1 MKNMKKLTSAVLAVL
16 TVLNISTA
24 AFAQTVSEIEEPEY
38 TAVTEV
44 TDEYIEAEE
53 VSEDMEK
60 SQIFRRSTK
69 DVSVGYDNLLD
80 DFTVTK
86 ASTGK
91 TYAYYSPVVSE
102 NDTTKYPVV
111 VYLHGKFH
119 GWTNK
124 SFLKS
129 GLTYWSCTEI
139 QNKFNAGGAHLI
151 MPRLPEFEIT
161 NISKLQ
167 TLIEEYVEQNE
178 KNVDRSQIFIMGGS
192 AGGGK
197 AWKLLL
203 ANPDFYKAAVILC
216 ATKTISASEAQ
227 KIADVPVWEISSVT
241 DPIINYSLN
250 QSTTWRHLTGNSNV
264 KSKCRWSV
272 FSGSPCLPDGSSPLI
287 SHFLAKTIGFNFCR
301 IDNRS
306 ALPGQKT
313 INAEGSTVN
322 IDWDN
327 GLIEWLQA
335 A

>member
-1 MKNMKKLTSAVLAVL
+1 MKNIKKLTSAVLAIL

-24 AFAQTVSEIEEPEY
+24 VFAEDISEISQPGYTPAAVINDEYFEPEEINGITEEP
-38 TAVTEV
+38 
-44 TDEYIEAEE
+44 IAE
-53 VSEDMEK
+53 
-60 SQIFRRSTK
+60 RRLTK
-69 DVSVGYDNLLD
+69 DVSAGYDKLLE

-91 TYAYYSPVVSE
+91 TYAYYSPVVDE

-111 VYLHGKFH
+111 IYLHGKFH

-124 SFLKS
+124 TFIKS

-139 QNKFNAGGAHLI
+139 QSKFSAGGAHLI
-151 MPRLPEFEIT
+151 MPKLPEFEIT

-167 TLIEEYVEQNE
+167 TLIEEYVNNNE
-178 KNVDRSQIFIMGGS
+178 KNVDRSQIFLMGGS

-203 ANPDFYKAAVILC
+203 ANPGYYKAAVMLC
-216 ATKTISASEAQ
+216 ATKTLSTDEA
-227 KIADVPVWEISSVT
+227 KKVADIPIWEISSAA
-241 DPIINYSLN
+241 DPIINYALN
-250 QSTTWRHLTGNSNV
+250 QSVTWRRLADNSNV

-272 FSGSPCLPDGSSPLI
+272 FSGRPTLPDGSSPII
-287 SHFLAKTIGFNFCR
+287 SHFLAKTIGFDFCL

-313 INAEGSTVN
+313 VNAEGSAVD
-322 IDWDN
+322 IDWNN
-327 GLIEWLQA
+327 GIVEWMQSV
-335 A
+335 